1 MSNRVISIKRSG
13 NVNNVFY
20 RDVLIG
26 AYEDGD
32 SEMSSIIIDKCIDH
46 CLERNE
52 NKEQLIQGVL
62 EIYKLGYE
70 HGRKGMKSQQGLLPT
85 IIRSL
90 FGG

>member
-70 HGRKGMKSQQGLLPT
+70 HGRKGVRSQHGLIPN
-85 IIRSL
+85 I
-90 FGG
+90 FGALLGG